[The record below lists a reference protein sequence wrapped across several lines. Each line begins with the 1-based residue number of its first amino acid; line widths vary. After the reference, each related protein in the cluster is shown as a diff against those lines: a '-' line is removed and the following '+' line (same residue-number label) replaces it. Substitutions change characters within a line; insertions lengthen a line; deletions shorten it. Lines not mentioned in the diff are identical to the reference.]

1 MKWQVQYYKTVDN
14 KEPVKD
20 WLDTF
25 DKQTKVKIRKYFER
39 LERKRLNLKHPFIRH
54 LETQLYEINI
64 LEGKRV
70 FKIIFF
76 PNYNRKLVL
85 LHGFSKNISR
95 KKKTQ
100 TLITSSF
107 KV

>member
-1 MKWQVQYYKTVDN
+1 MWQVEYYKTVDN

-25 DKQTKVKIRKYFER
+25 DRQTRTKIRKYFER
-39 LERKRLNLKHPFIRH
+39 LERKRLNLNHPFIRH

-64 LEGKRV
+64 PDEKRV

-76 PNYNRKLVL
+76 PNHNRKFIL
-85 LHGFSKNISR
+85 LHGFIRNISR
-95 KKKTQ
+95 KKKEQ
-100 TLITSSF
+100 KLIA
-107 KV
+107 

>member
-1 MKWQVQYYKTVDN
+1 MKWQVQYYKTVDS

-25 DKQTKVKIRKYFER
+25 EPQTRRRIQKYFDR
-39 LERKRLNLKHPFIRH
+39 LERKRLNLKHPFIKH

-64 LEGKRV
+64 LDEKRI

-76 PNYNRKLVL
+76 PNSNRKLIL
-85 LHGFSKNISR
+85 LHGFIKNITQ
-95 KKKTQ
+95 KKKEQ
-100 TLITSSF
+100 KLIA
-107 KV
+107 

>member
-1 MKWQVQYYKTVDN
+1 MKWQVQYYKTVDD

-25 DKQTKVKIRKYFER
+25 DHKTKVKIRKYFER
-39 LERKRLNLKHPFIRH
+39 LERKRLNLKHPFIQH

-64 LEGKRV
+64 PDEKRV

-76 PNYNRKLVL
+76 PNSNRKFIL
-85 LHGFSKNISR
+85 LHGFIRKLAT
-95 KKKTQ
+95 KKKVQ
-100 TLITSSF
+100 KLIA
-107 KV
+107 

>member
-1 MKWQVQYYKTVDN
+1 MKWQVEYYKTIDN

-25 DKQTKVKIRKYFER
+25 DTQTRSKIQKYFER
-39 LERKRLNLKHPFIRH
+39 LERKRLNLKHPFIKH

-64 LEGKRV
+64 FDKKRV

-76 PNYNRKLVL
+76 PTSNRKFVL
-85 LHGFSKNISR
+85 LHGFIRNITTKVKYKN
-95 KKKTQ
+95 
-100 TLITSSF
+100 
-107 KV
+107 VA